1 MVTEIIILL
10 LLIIANGIFSM
21 SEFAIVSARKALL
34 RQRAE
39 EGDLNYKKALE
50 LAEEPTQFLSTTQV
64 GITLIGILAGAYGGA
79 TLSENLAVRLEMF
92 PFLAPYSYA
101 ISIIIVVLVIT
112 YLTLVIGE
120 LVPKRLALS
129 DPERIA
135 SKVASPMK
143 TFSRIA
149 SPIIGL
155 LSASTEL
162 ILRTFG
168 IKQYEEPK
176 LTEEELKV
184 MLDEGATAGVIE
196 EEEQDIMERVFRLG
210 DRTADAVMTQRK
222 EVVWLDIN
230 DSAEVIREKPSSGP
244 YSLFLVCKARLDN
257 VLGIVQSKD
266 LLHCSIKDEK
276 VDLKSNLLPPLFVP
290 ESMKALKVIE
300 KFKQTGIHLAI
311 VVDEYGSVQGVVS
324 LTDLLEEL
332 VGDIPH
338 IAELAEP
345 QIMQRED
352 GSWLLDG
359 MLSIYEFKENFH
371 ISELPG
377 EEEEL
382 YQTVGG
388 FVMMHLEKIPQ
399 EGDHFEWNKYRFEV
413 VDMDEHRVDKILLS
427 PMGKRIENDKES
439 K

>member
-1 MVTEIIILL
+1 
-10 LLIIANGIFSM
+10 M
-21 SEFAIVSARKALL
+21 SEIAIVSARKALL

-39 EGDLNYKKALE
+39 EGDLNAKKALE

-79 TLSENLAVRLEMF
+79 TLSENLAVYLEMF
-92 PFLAPYSYA
+92 PPLAPYSDA

-120 LVPKRLALS
+120 LVPKRFALS
-129 DPERIA
+129 DPETIA

-149 SPIIGL
+149 SPIIVV

-162 ILRTFG
+162 ILKAFG
-168 IKQYEEPK
+168 VKQYEEPK

-222 EVVWLDIN
+222 EIVWLDIN
-230 DSAEVIREKPSSGP
+230 DTPEVIREKLSSGP
-244 YSLFLVCKARLDN
+244 YSLFPVCKTRLDN

-311 VVDEYGSVQGVVS
+311 VMDEYGSVQGVVS

-359 MLSIYEFKENFH
+359 MLPIDEFKEYFH

-377 EEEEL
+377 DEEEL

-399 EGDHFEWNKYRFEV
+399 EGDHFEWNEYRFEV

-427 PMGKRIENDKES
+427 PMGKRKENDKEP

>member
-1 MVTEIIILL
+1 VVTEIIIIL

-21 SEFAIVSARKALL
+21 SEIAIVSARKALL
-34 RQRAE
+34 KQRAE
-39 EGDLNYKKALE
+39 DGDLKAQKALE
-50 LAEEPTQFLSTTQV
+50 LAEEPTQFLSTVQV

-79 TLSENLAVRLEMF
+79 KLAENLAAYIEIF
-92 PFLAPYSYA
+92 PLLAPYSGA
-101 ISIIIVVLVIT
+101 ISIILVVLAIT

-120 LVPKRLALS
+120 LVPKRIALS
-129 DPERIA
+129 DPDKIA
-135 SKVASPMK
+135 LRVASPMT

-149 SPIIGL
+149 SPIIFL
-155 LSASTEL
+155 LSASTDL
-162 ILRTFG
+162 ILGIFG
-168 IKQYEEPK
+168 VKKYEEPK

-210 DRTADAVMTQRK
+210 DRRADAVMTPRK
-222 EVVWLDIN
+222 EIVWLDIN
-230 DSAEVIREKPSSGP
+230 DTPEAIREKLSSGP
-244 YSLFLVCKARLDN
+244 YSLFPVCKSRLDN

-266 LLHCSIKDEK
+266 LLYCSIKDEK
-276 VDLKSNLLPPLFVP
+276 VNLKSNLLPPLFVP

-300 KFKQTGIHLAI
+300 RFKRTGIHLAI
-311 VVDEYGSVQGVVS
+311 VVDEYGSVQGLVT

-359 MLSIYEFKENFH
+359 MLPIDEFKENFH

-399 EGDHFEWNKYRFEV
+399 AGDHFEWNEYRFEV
-413 VDMDEHRVDKILLS
+413 VDMDEHRVDKVLLS
-427 PMGKRIENDKES
+427 PKGKTKENNK
-439 K
+439 